1 LTGATNGAGTGYPP
15 GAPVLTPKV
24 LVRFSLTF
32 IHSKVN
38 VSQYEITFSY
48 FHDVVAPIIF
58 PEQPENV
65 RRASE
70 LDITLLPCELDI
82 TLLPSELDITLL
94 PSELDITLLPSELDI
109 TLLPSELDITL
120 LPSE

>member
-1 LTGATNGAGTGYPP
+1 MFSVAGVSGLSIRDCP
-15 GAPVLTPKV
+15 LI
-24 LVRFSLTF
+24 RFSLTF

-65 RRASE
+65 RRV
-70 LDITLLPCELDI
+70 
-82 TLLPSELDITLL
+82 
-94 PSELDITLLPSELDI
+94 
-109 TLLPSELDITL
+109 
-120 LPSE
+120 